1 MKQFIQVSLCF
12 LFSFGTAF
20 AQPTGPDLIMES
32 VQILSCDAT
41 SISYAATIRNVGDV
55 VSQLDNNQ
63 SVCSQNVSI
72 QAYLRVNNDGTTSGS
87 DRPAGGT
94 VISCSPSD
102 LQPGESVVK
111 TFSATVSSGIDP
123 SVTPYL
129 EIYLI
134 PERIRAFSDV
144 NVDTSNSGFTPLPSK
159 STSGPDLIIESVEVL
174 SCDANG
180 SISYAAT
187 IKNVGDAASQLD
199 NNQGVCSQ
207 NVSIQ
212 AYLRVNNDGTTSGSD
227 RPAGGTVISCS
238 PADLQPGESVVKTF
252 SATVSSGIDPS
263 VTPYLEIYLIPE
275 RIRAFSDVNVDTSNS
290 GFTPLPSKSTSGPDL
305 IIESVEV
312 LSCDANGSISYAAT
326 IKNVG
331 DAASQLDNNQ
341 GVCSQNVSIQAYLRV
356 NNDGTTSGS
365 DRPAGGTV
373 ISCSP
378 ADLQPGESVVKTF
391 SATVS
396 SGIDPSVTPYLE
408 IYLIPARLTSFSDIN
423 IDPDNSGFTALPSK
437 DPDCSQLHE
446 VEGGIKIANTE
457 CQTEGSIR
465 FNGMDFE
472 GYLAGEWQSLTNGTP
487 GPQGDTGAT
496 GPTGATGA
504 TGVQGPPGTAALAY
518 GVINSNAKVINGSQN
533 FSCTWNTTQNWYEID
548 IAGENYF
555 YADYVT
561 AGTPLG
567 YAASI
572 ATSSVSG
579 NLIVMIY
586 DTDGNR
592 IQGFFSFQTIKI

>member
-63 SVCSQNVSI
+63 GVCSQNVSIQAYLRVNNDGTTSGSDKPAGGTVISCSPADLQPGESVVKTFNATVSSGIDPSVTPYLEIYLIPERITAFSDVNVDTSNSGFTPLPSKSTSGPDLIMESVQVLSCDATSISYAATIKNVGDVVSQLDNNQSVCSQNVSI

-94 VISCSPSD
+94 VISCSPS
-102 LQPGESVVK
+102 
-111 TFSATVSSGIDP
+111 
-123 SVTPYL
+123 
-129 EIYLI
+129 
-134 PERIRAFSDV
+134 
-144 NVDTSNSGFTPLPSK
+144 
-159 STSGPDLIIESVEVL
+159 
-174 SCDANG
+174 
-180 SISYAAT
+180 
-187 IKNVGDAASQLD
+187 
-199 NNQGVCSQ
+199 
-207 NVSIQ
+207 
-212 AYLRVNNDGTTSGSD
+212 
-227 RPAGGTVISCS
+227 
-238 PADLQPGESVVKTF
+238 
-252 SATVSSGIDPS
+252 
-263 VTPYLEIYLIPE
+263 
-275 RIRAFSDVNVDTSNS
+275 
-290 GFTPLPSKSTSGPDL
+290 
-305 IIESVEV
+305 
-312 LSCDANGSISYAAT
+312 
-326 IKNVG
+326 
-331 DAASQLDNNQ
+331 
-341 GVCSQNVSIQAYLRV
+341 
-356 NNDGTTSGS
+356 
-365 DRPAGGTV
+365 
-373 ISCSP
+373 
-378 ADLQPGESVVKTF
+378 DLQPGESVVKTF

-548 IAGENYF
+548 IAGEKYF